1 MIFALETSGGFTNFV
16 GRAELCA
23 RQVERLQDLYMLSN
37 PFYPFYFSIK
47 RKVIV
52 AQIKKMFAD
61 MLKDESLLRLINQ
74 KSDGRRR
81 GSSAVLVEL
90 EKMAANL
97 TYFAKKK

>member
-1 MIFALETSGGFTNFV
+1 MIFALKTSGGFTNFV
-16 GRAELCA
+16 GRAEL
-23 RQVERLQDLYMLSN
+23 RGTQVEKLQSLHLLSN

-52 AQIKKMFAD
+52 AQIKKMFGD
-61 MLKDESLLRLINQ
+61 MLKDESFLRLINQ

-81 GSSAVLVEL
+81 CSSAVLVEL

-97 TYFAKKK
+97 TYFAKKN

>member
-1 MIFALETSGGFTNFV
+1 M
-16 GRAELCA
+16 GRAELCGT
-23 RQVERLQDLYMLSN
+23 QVEKLQSVLLLSD
-37 PFYPFYFSIK
+37 PFYRFYFSTK

-52 AQIKKMFAD
+52 AQIKKMFGD

-81 GSSAVLVEL
+81 CSSAVFVEL

-97 TYFAKKK
+97 TYFVKKK

>member
-1 MIFALETSGGFTNFV
+1 M
-16 GRAELCA
+16 GRAKLCGT
-23 RQVERLQDLYMLSN
+23 QVDKLQSVLLLSD
-37 PFYPFYFSIK
+37 PFYPFYFSTK

-52 AQIKKMFAD
+52 AQIKKMFGD

-81 GSSAVLVEL
+81 CSSAVFVEL

-97 TYFAKKK
+97 TYFEKKK

>member
-1 MIFALETSGGFTNFV
+1 MIFALEGSGGFTNFV
-16 GRAELCA
+16 GRAELCGT
-23 RQVERLQDLYMLSN
+23 QVEKLQSLYMLSN
-37 PFYPFYFSIK
+37 SLYPFYFSIK

-52 AQIKKMFAD
+52 AQIKKIFGY
-61 MLKDESLLRLINQ
+61 MLKDESFLRLINQ

-81 GSSAVLVEL
+81 CSSAVFVQL